1 MKWEYVYCFLW
12 EVTLERISGS
22 GRYSKRQGFALLLF
36 FTPAIIVHTF
46 IVGIG
51 KGKPHRSFYM
61 TNAQL
66 KAIMRF
72 QLSNFND
79 ESVQIDDDTIHNTV
93 LSESEG
99 IGSVNSKQIYCDV
112 IKFTLLKQG
121 HSVKI
126 WPDHWMNL
134 SVAELAGKLI

>member
-1 MKWEYVYCFLW
+1 
-12 EVTLERISGS
+12 
-22 GRYSKRQGFALLLF
+22 
-36 FTPAIIVHTF
+36 
-46 IVGIG
+46 
-51 KGKPHRSFYM
+51 M
-61 TNAQL
+61 TNTQL

-93 LSESEG
+93 LSESDG

-121 HSVKI
+121 HPVKI
-126 WPDHWMNL
+126 WPDYWMNL